1 MINWQL
7 KTFDSLTPTE
17 LYSVLRLR
25 SEVFVVEQNC
35 IFLDMDDRDQASSHL
50 MAWEQNKL
58 VAYTRL
64 LPAGIAYNIPSI
76 GRVVTSPATRG
87 LGLGKL
93 LMTKSIEACEQLYGK
108 TPIRI
113 GAQLYLKGFYES
125 LGFSQSSGIYDED
138 GIDHIEMTR
147 P

>member
-7 KTFDSLTPTE
+7 KTFDTLTPTE
-17 LYSVLRLR
+17 LYTILRLR

-35 IFLDMDDRDQASSHL
+35 VFLDMDDRDQASSHL
-50 MAWEQNKL
+50 MAWEENKL

-64 LPAGIAYNIPSI
+64 LPAGVAYNIPSI
-76 GRVVTSPATRG
+76 GRVVTSPAARG

-125 LGFSQSSGIYDED
+125 LGFSQSSGVYDED
-138 GIDHIEMTR
+138 GIDHIHMLK

>member
-7 KTFDSLTPTE
+7 KTFDTLTPTE
-17 LYSVLRLR
+17 LYTILRLR

-35 IFLDMDDRDQASSHL
+35 VFLDMDERDQASSHL
-50 MAWEQNKL
+50 MAWEENKL

-64 LPAGIAYNIPSI
+64 LPAEVAYNIPSI
-76 GRVVTSPATRG
+76 GRVVTSPAARG

-125 LGFSQSSGIYDED
+125 LGFSQSSGVYDED